1 MDGLRAMFYLENKSA
16 IYRSSANPLLKTIVS
31 IATNGLFFGYK
42 DTDIFSD
49 LLFLYLLR
57 ERTFFG
63 LWKRYEHLETK
74 INNHS
79 TSALG
84 YEMADIDN
92 EERSAAFVII
102 ISYPTSASAI
112 VTVY

>member
-1 MDGLRAMFYLENKSA
+1 MASFLG
-16 IYRSSANPLLKTIVS
+16 T
-31 IATNGLFFGYK
+31 K

-57 ERTFFG
+57 EGTFFG

-84 YEMADIDN
+84 SDEMADEMAQRCVCYN
-92 EERSAAFVII
+92 HFLSSKRECHSHGLLKKKTKLR
-102 ISYPTSASAI
+102 
-112 VTVY
+112 